1 MESGKIFRVGTG
13 FTDKNRD
20 SPPKIGSIITYR
32 FQEYTK
38 ARYSDFRH
46 FKELE

>member
-38 ARYSDFRH
+38 AKSVFPDFRH
-46 FKELE
+46 FKN